1 MATGDVS
8 RPRSSGEPGDVT
20 ADQPV
25 VLCPGSWQLLCTPHW
40 HPRAGVISGSLRSML
55 SNRTAQG
62 GPGEQGEKGRA
73 GGKKAA
79 PWGGL
84 SPQMEKELVTALRSG
99 DCCQVK

>member
-1 MATGDVS
+1 
-8 RPRSSGEPGDVT
+8 
-20 ADQPV
+20 
-25 VLCPGSWQLLCTPHW
+25 
-40 HPRAGVISGSLRSML
+40 ML